1 MKWTPEAE
9 DAVKNIPFFV
19 RKKVRS
25 RVEKEAAAEGRAVI
39 TLAEVNA
46 TRMRFISGMDSEIK
60 GYQVEEC
67 FGQTGCPNRVVSGET
82 LLKKIEELFKEE
94 NILDFLRRNVKGKLK
109 YHHELRVSISEC
121 PNACSQPQIKD
132 IGILGGILPQ
142 ITDSPCSLCGA
153 CDESCRE
160 DAVTVDA
167 ENETAAIDFSRCLR
181 CGKCVEVCPTGTII
195 EKEKG
200 FRIQLGGK
208 LGRHPRLASEI
219 PGLFREDEVVE
230 VVRKCIAF
238 YKSRSKDGK
247 RFSEIY
253 EGPEFLGQ
261 K

>member
-25 RVEKEAAAEGRAVI
+25 RVEKEAVAEGKEVV

-67 FGQTGCPNRVVSGET
+67 FGQTGCPTRVVSGET

-109 YHHELRVSISEC
+109 YHHEFRVSISEC

-132 IGILGGILPQ
+132 IGILGGVLPQ
-142 ITDSPCSLCGA
+142 ITDIPCSLCGA

-160 DAVTVDA
+160 NAVFVDA
-167 ENETAAIDFSRCLR
+167 ENETAVIDFSRCVR
-181 CGKCVEVCPTGTII
+181 CGKCVEVCPTGTIV

-219 PGLFREDEVVE
+219 PGLFGEDEVVE